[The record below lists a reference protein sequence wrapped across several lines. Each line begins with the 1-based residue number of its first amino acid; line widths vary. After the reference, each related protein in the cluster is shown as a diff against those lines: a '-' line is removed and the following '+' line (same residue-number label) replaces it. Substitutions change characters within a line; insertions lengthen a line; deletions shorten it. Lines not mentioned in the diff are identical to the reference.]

1 MDKPT
6 TSSAFKAL
14 GHCSIHDMINT
25 VALQAE
31 VPGDT
36 ATAAP
41 SLDLLKARFKAIAGS
56 LRLVRI
62 PEREGPEMEDRSP

>member
-1 MDKPT
+1 
-6 TSSAFKAL
+6 
-14 GHCSIHDMINT
+14 MINT